1 MILLEKDSAH
11 QADHAPRIIPDT
23 NDPTAGHPTHLF
35 DHIFVSHALVGKIAQ
50 DHVTTDALHR

>member
-35 DHIFVSHALVGKIAQ
+35 DHIFVSHALVGKIA
-50 DHVTTDALHR
+50 